1 MKQITFSGS
10 TPGAD
15 STEYTLYDS
24 TTESVTWLAYTES
37 ARYRLALKHSHLG
50 TIKAYAQAG
59 RSGTW
64 VQFYQKAVRT
74 PAASVRMHTTS
85 IPIATH
91 ADIKVTWVNGGSA
104 QTTWYVGQA
113 LLSAAEDDNARR
125 DLADVVPGP
134 LASLSNFSAATATT
148 HAVFTIPT
156 AWLGQRVRVRSK
168 GATTWVVFGTSSGV
182 EANRSTV
189 VGGTPPAWTG
199 AVTIADPIPDGTSAD
214 FYVDPSWTH
223 WSHEADAVG
232 SITIILSDYEQTD
245 LPD

>member
-1 MKQITFSGS
+1 MKQIVYGGT
-10 TPGAD
+10 TPIAD
-15 STEYTLYDS
+15 TAETTLYDS
-24 TTESVTWLAYTES
+24 SLESVTGLAYNNA
-37 ARYRLALKHSHLG
+37 ARYRLSLKHSHLG

-74 PAASVRMHTTS
+74 PAASVRMHMAS

-91 ADIKVTWVNGGSA
+91 ADIKVTWVNGGTA

-113 LLSAAEDDNARR
+113 LLTAEEDDNARR

-134 LASLSNFSAATATT
+134 FASVANFAAATATT

-189 VGGTPPAWTG
+189 VSGTPPAWTG

-232 SITIILSDYEQTD
+232 SIHIFLSDYEATD